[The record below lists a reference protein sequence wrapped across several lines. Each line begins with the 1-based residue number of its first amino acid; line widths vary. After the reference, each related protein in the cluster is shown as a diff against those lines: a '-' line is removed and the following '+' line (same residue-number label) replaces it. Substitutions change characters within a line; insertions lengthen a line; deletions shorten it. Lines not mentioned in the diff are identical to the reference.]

1 MGSARCALADFGAP
15 ALTGHERKG
24 LTMRPYHVAIVGS
37 GPSGFFAAA
46 SLLKAADASVDID
59 VVVDMLEMLPTP
71 WGLVRSGVAPDHP
84 KIKSISKQFEKIAED
99 PRFRFFGNVVLGE
112 HVQVDELAERYDA
125 VIYAIGAQ
133 SDRSLRIP
141 GEDLPGSMAAVEFV
155 GWYNAHPH
163 FGDATPDLSGR
174 RAVVIGNGNV
184 ALDVAR
190 ILVTDPEELAR
201 TDIAD
206 HALES
211 LRPCGVEE
219 VVIIGRRGP
228 LQTAFTTLELRELAD
243 LEGVDVIVD
252 PAQLQDIT
260 DEDTAAAGKTT
271 KQNIKVLRDYAER
284 APRPGH
290 RRIVFRF
297 LTSPVEIKGDGKVE
311 GIVLGRNELVT
322 DQNGQVAAKDSGD
335 REELPVQ
342 LVVRSVGYRGM
353 PTPGL
358 PFDKETATI
367 PNTNGRV
374 EGSRNE
380 YVVGWIKRGPTG
392 VIGTNKKDSQDTV
405 DALLADLAGA
415 KQGLAALPDDHAD
428 ELARWLA
435 SRQPRLVTSAHWEII
450 DRHERAAG
458 EPHGRPRVKL
468 PSLTELLRISHG

>member
-1 MGSARCALADFGAP
+1 
-15 ALTGHERKG
+15 
-24 LTMRPYHVAIVGS
+24 MRPYHVAIVGS

-46 SLLKAADASVDID
+46 SLLKAADSADGID
-59 VVVDMLEMLPTP
+59 VAVDMLEMLPTP

-84 KIKSISKQFEKIAED
+84 KIKSISRQFEKTGED
-99 PRFRFFGNVVLGE
+99 PRFRFFGNVVVGK
-112 HVQVDELAERYDA
+112 HVEVAELAEQYDA
-125 VIYAIGAQ
+125 VIYAVGAQ
-133 SDRSLRIP
+133 SDKSLNIP
-141 GEDLPGSMAAVEFV
+141 GEDLPGSIAAVDFV

-163 FGDATPDLSGR
+163 FQQMSPDLSSG

-190 ILVTDPEELAR
+190 ILVTDPGVLAQ

-211 LRPCGVEE
+211 LRPCGMEE

-243 LEGVDVIVD
+243 LEGVDVVVD
-252 PAQLQDIT
+252 PAQLEGIT
-260 DEDTAAAGKTT
+260 DDDAAAVGKTC
-271 KQNIKVLRDYAER
+271 KQNIKVLRDYAGRE
-284 APRPGH
+284 PRPGH

-297 LTSPVEIKGDGKVE
+297 LTSPLEIKGDRSVE
-311 GIVLGRNELVT
+311 SIVLGRNELVS
-322 DQNGQVAAKDSGD
+322 DDSGRVMAKHTGE

-342 LVVRSVGYRGM
+342 LVVRSVGYRGV

-358 PFDKETATI
+358 PFDDKSGTI

-374 EGSRNE
+374 AGSRNE

-405 DALLADLAGA
+405 DTLLSDLADARESRLADF
-415 KQGLAALPDDHAD
+415 PDDHAD
-428 ELARWLA
+428 KLTEWLL
-435 SRQPRLVTSAHWEII
+435 SRQPKLVTDAHWQLI
-450 DRHERAAG
+450 DQFEREAG
-458 EPHGRPRVKL
+458 EPHGRPRIKL
-468 PSLTELLRISHG
+468 PSLAELLRIGHR

>member
-1 MGSARCALADFGAP
+1 
-15 ALTGHERKG
+15 
-24 LTMRPYHVAIVGS
+24 MRPYHVAIVGS

-46 SLLKAADASVDID
+46 SLLKAADSSEDID
-59 VVVDMLEMLPTP
+59 VRVDMLEMLPTP

-84 KIKSISKQFEKIAED
+84 KIKSISKQFEKTAED
-99 PRFRFFGNVVLGE
+99 PRFRFFGNIVIGE
-112 HVQVDELAERYDA
+112 HVNVAELAEHYDA

-133 SDRSLRIP
+133 SDRPLNIV
-141 GEDLPGSMAAVEFV
+141 GEELLGSVAAVDFV

-163 FGDATPDLSGR
+163 FEQVSPDLSGR

-190 ILVTDPEELAR
+190 ILVTDPDVLAL

-219 VVIIGRRGP
+219 VVVIGRRGP

-243 LEGVDVIVD
+243 LEGVDVVID
-252 PAQLQDIT
+252 PAQLEGISD
-260 DEDTAAAGKTT
+260 DDAAAVGKVC
-271 KQNIKVLRDYAER
+271 KQNIKVLRGYAGRE
-284 APRPGH
+284 PRPGH

-297 LTSPVEIKGDGKVE
+297 LTSPIEIKGNERVE
-311 GIVLGRNELVT
+311 TIVLGRNELVS
-322 DQNGQVAAKDSGD
+322 DDNGRVVAKDTGA

-342 LVVRSVGYRGM
+342 LVVRSVGYRGL
-353 PTPGL
+353 PTAGL
-358 PFDKETATI
+358 PFDEKSGTI
-367 PNTNGRV
+367 PNTAGRI

-405 DALLADLAGA
+405 DTLLSDLARAESELADFGADHVDKLA
-415 KQGLAALPDDHAD
+415 
-428 ELARWLA
+428 EWLA
-435 SRQPRLVTSAHWEII
+435 SRQPKLVTDAHWKLI
-450 DRHERAAG
+450 DEHERSAG

-468 PSLTELLRISHG
+468 PSLAKMLHVSHG